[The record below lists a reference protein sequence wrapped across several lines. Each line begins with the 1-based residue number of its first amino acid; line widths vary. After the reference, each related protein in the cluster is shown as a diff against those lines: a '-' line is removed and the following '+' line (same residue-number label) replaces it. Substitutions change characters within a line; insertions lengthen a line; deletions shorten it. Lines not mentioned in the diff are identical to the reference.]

1 MRAFDQSVVA
11 VLVALCFLTPGTSWA
26 QTIGNAA
33 KVVRD
38 VEGNFQGAVHKIEI
52 SSAVQQNELIQ
63 TGAESATELHFLDGT
78 TLQLGA
84 NSEMLLDEIVFN
96 PDASRNIISLTLKQ
110 GLMNFVTGTS
120 PSRAYTIRTPTTVI
134 GIRGT
139 VLSVAVALNG
149 ATTVSVTQGLV
160 AVSNLA
166 GITSTVTPGLS
177 TTVAPVPVGGLPLP
191 PTPPAPVPVGLS
203 TQTAQLSTTLS
214 STTATA
220 GATGA
225 TAGANASGAAGGTA
239 GASGAAGGTAGA
251 AAGGAAAASSAAVGG
266 LTVGAVGAA
275 AVAAGIAVGVG
286 SQQGTTATSTAPTN
300 TAP

>member
-1 MRAFDQSVVA
+1 MRAFDQPVVA
-11 VLVALCFLTPGTSWA
+11 VLFALCFLNPGTSWA

-33 KVVRD
+33 KVVRN
-38 VEGNFQGAVHKIEI
+38 VEGNFQGTVRKIEI
-52 SSAVQQNELIQ
+52 SGAVQQNELIQ

-84 NSEMLLDEIVFN
+84 NSEMLLDEIVFS
-96 PDASRNIISLTLKQ
+96 PDASRNIISFTLKQ

-139 VLSVAVALNG
+139 VLSVAVAVNG

-225 TAGANASGAAGGTA
+225 TAGANASGAASGTA
-239 GASGAAGGTAGA
+239 GASGA
-251 AAGGAAAASSAAVGG
+251 AAGGAAAASGAAVGG

-286 SQQGTTATSTAPTN
+286 SQQGSTATSTAPAN
-300 TAP
+300 TTP